1 MEKKMKIAVASEKEM
16 VTEHF
21 GHCENF
27 NIYIVENGKLISSE
41 SIPNPGHKPGF
52 LPNYLNDLGIN
63 VIIAGGMGGG
73 AVEIFN
79 DKGIKIITGVSGS
92 ATQAVNNYLQGSLKS
107 TGSICHE
114 HAHHDECGK

>member
-1 MEKKMKIAVASEKEM
+1 MKIAVASEKEM

-27 NIYIVENGKLISSE
+27 NIYVVENGKVVSNE

-52 LPNYLNDLGIN
+52 LPNYLNDIGIN

-79 DKGIKIITGVSGS
+79 EKGIEIITGVSGS
-92 ATQAVNNYLQGSLKS
+92 AMQAVNSYVQGSLKS
-107 TGSICHE
+107 TGSVCHE
-114 HAHHDECGK
+114 HAHHDECGN